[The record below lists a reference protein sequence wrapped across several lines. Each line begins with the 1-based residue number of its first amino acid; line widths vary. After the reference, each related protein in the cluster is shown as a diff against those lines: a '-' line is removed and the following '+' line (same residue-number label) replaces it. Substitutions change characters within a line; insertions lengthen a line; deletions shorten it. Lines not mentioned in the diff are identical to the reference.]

1 MDEARATESKRL
13 FAELWLVMN
22 QITRGVQ
29 GELAPFGLTHA
40 QFQVLLTVDASP
52 DISQRELSERL
63 NVTTGNISMLVTK
76 LEQAG
81 LVDRIPDG
89 AAHRLRLTEA
99 GEERLHELAPTRSR
113 FIRELFS
120 PLSVEEIRTTSAALR
135 RIRGA

>member
-1 MDEARATESKRL
+1 MDETRARESKRL

-29 GELAPFGLTHA
+29 AELAPFGLTHA
-40 QFQVLLTVDASP
+40 QFQVLITVDASP

-76 LEQAG
+76 LEHAG

-89 AAHRLRLTEA
+89 AAHRLRLTAA
-99 GEERLHELAPTRSR
+99 GEAKLHELAPTRGR
-113 FIRELFS
+113 FIHELFA
-120 PLSVEEIRTTSAALR
+120 PLSVEEIRSTVDALR
-135 RIRGA
+135 RVRGA

>member
-1 MDEARATESKRL
+1 VDEARARESKRL

-89 AAHRLRLTEA
+89 AAHRLRLTGA
-99 GEERLHELAPTRSR
+99 GQVRLHELAPTRSR

-120 PLSVEEIRTTSAALR
+120 PLSVEEIRATSAALR
-135 RIRGA
+135 RVRGA